1 MRSYTQQEIEAL
13 IECSKV
19 ISEPPKR
26 EFRSERGHK
35 RNGMLLKTED
45 GKADFVVFMRI
56 NEDFP
61 ENFSI
66 GLEHSPRDERGTI
79 LLLRC
84 NGPHG
89 EFLGNPSSHGPHFVH
104 HVHRADATNLDAG
117 LRGEA
122 SAKATDSYASYDEA
136 VRFFLNVVHVVNA
149 QEFFPDVYA
158 PSLFA
163 DREEPKP

>member
-1 MRSYTQQEIEAL
+1 MKTYSQKEIDDL
-13 IECSKV
+13 IATPKV
-19 ISEPPKR
+19 ITEPPKQ

-35 RNGMLLKTED
+35 RNGMRLQSLNGEQEFT
-45 GKADFVVFMRI
+45 VFMRI

-66 GLEHSPRDERGTI
+66 GLEHSPHDERGTI

-89 EFLGNPSSHGPHFVH
+89 EFIGQPELPRPHFLH
-104 HVHRADATNLDAG
+104 HVHKAGAANLDAG
-117 LRGEA
+117 LRAEA
-122 SAKATDSYASYDEA
+122 NAKATDAYASYKEA
-136 VRFFLNVVHVVNA
+136 FRYFLKIIKAANA

-158 PSLFA
+158 PLLFSE
-163 DREEPKP
+163 DEEPKP

>member
-1 MRSYTQQEIEAL
+1 MRIYTQEEIDDL
-13 IECSKV
+13 IASPKLIV
-19 ISEPPKR
+19 EPPKK
-26 EFRSERGHK
+26 EFRSDRGHK
-35 RNGMLLKTED
+35 RNGMTLQSVD
-45 GKADFVVFMRI
+45 GKTDFTVFMRI

-89 EFLGNPSSHGPHFVH
+89 EFVGIPGRPHPHFLH
-104 HVHRADATNLDAG
+104 HVHRADAANLDAG
-117 LRGEA
+117 LRGETNA
-122 SAKATDSYASYDEA
+122 QATDLYASYEEA
-136 VRFFLNVVHVVNA
+136 LRFFLKVANATNA

-158 PSLFA
+158 PSLFKLS
-163 DREEPKP
+163 EEPKP